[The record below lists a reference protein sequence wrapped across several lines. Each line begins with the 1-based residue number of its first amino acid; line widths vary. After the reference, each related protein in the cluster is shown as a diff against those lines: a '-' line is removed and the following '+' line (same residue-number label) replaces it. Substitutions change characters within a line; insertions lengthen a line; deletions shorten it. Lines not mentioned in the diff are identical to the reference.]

1 VAATTATG
9 IGLKESDMRG
19 WRAPGIALLVAAVA
33 GAALAPIGATARAS
47 GAGSWP
53 MLADGPAHNG
63 VNRAEST
70 LTTSNVSGL
79 HVLHTYPAWTEIQ
92 ADTVY
97 QVIVGNLGYSVTSGT
112 RGGANTY
119 ITAFKLPSGSRAWR
133 HQISSHNQTWNYV
146 PAVANGVLFV
156 GGESAMYA
164 FNANTG
170 HQLWTTNVPGI
181 AWFNEVTVTNGVVYA
196 DTYQGETVYAFNA
209 TTGHVMWSAAPAGC
223 CLTGAVTVSGSLAY
237 VEQSGELFAYNAT
250 TGVLAFTAPTDGG
263 GDTVAVS
270 GGVAFVQT
278 ANDLQA
284 YNASTGGSLWAA
296 VTESGDVVS
305 SLTPAVD
312 GSTVIVGTTRY
323 LIAFAAS
330 TGNRLWTYDT
340 GSDGTEFLPPA
351 IANGVVY
358 AGSGSNGLQAFN
370 EATGAV
376 LYSDNVG
383 FCWSAV
389 VSNGFVY
396 APCTLGET
404 VWGL

>member
-1 VAATTATG
+1 
-9 IGLKESDMRG
+9 MRG
-19 WRAPGIALLVAAVA
+19 WKVPGVALLVAAVA
-33 GAALAPIGATARAS
+33 AAALAPIGAAARAS
-47 GAGSWP
+47 GTGTWP
-53 MLADGPAHNG
+53 MFADGPAHNG

-79 HVLHTYPAWTEIQ
+79 HVTHTFPAWTQIQ

-97 QVIVGNLGYSVTSGT
+97 QVIVGNFGYSVTGGT

-133 HQISSHNQTWNYV
+133 HQISSHNQSWNYI
-146 PAVANGVLFV
+146 PAVVNGDLYV

-164 FNANTG
+164 FNATTG
-170 HQLWTTNVPGI
+170 HALWTTNVP
-181 AWFNEVTVTNGVVYA
+181 ATSLFNEVTVTNGVVYA
-196 DTYQGETVYAFNA
+196 DTYFGQTVYAFNA
-209 TTGHVMWSAAPAGC
+209 STGHLMWSVSPPGC

-237 VEQSGELFAYNAT
+237 IELGSTLIAYNAT
-250 TGVLAFTAPTDGG
+250 TGAHVFTAAVDGD

-270 GGVAFVQT
+270 GGVVFVQT
-278 ANDLQA
+278 ANNLQA
-284 YNASTGGSLWAA
+284 YNASTGALKWTAA
-296 VTESGDVVS
+296 TESGDVVS

-323 LIAFAAS
+323 LIAFSAS
-330 TGNRLWTYDT
+330 TGHRLWTYNSGT
-340 GSDGTEFLPPA
+340 DGTEFLPPA

-358 AGSGSNGLQAFN
+358 AGSGGNGLQAFK
-370 EATGAV
+370 EATGGV

-389 VSNGFVY
+389 VSNGTVY
-396 APCTLGET
+396 APCTDGET